1 MSVKMGRPTNDPKDK
16 AIKIRLTH
24 DCQRIVEKYMKQE
37 GVSAAEAIRR
47 GILKL
52 EADVKKKQCAAFTG
66 HDCQHTII
74 SAHKQKVY
82 GKSIIP

>member
-24 DCQRIVEKYMKQE
+24 DCQSIVERYVKQE

-52 EADVKKKQCAAFTG
+52 EVDIKKK
-66 HDCQHTII
+66 
-74 SAHKQKVY
+74 
-82 GKSIIP
+82 